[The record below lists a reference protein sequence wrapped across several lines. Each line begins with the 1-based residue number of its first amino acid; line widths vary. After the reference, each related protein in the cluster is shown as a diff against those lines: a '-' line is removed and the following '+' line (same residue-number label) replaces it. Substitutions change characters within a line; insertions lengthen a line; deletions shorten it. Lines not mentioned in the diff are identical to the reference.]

1 MMSNVMNNNDNLLS
15 ARIEALKLA
24 AAKDSIQQAITGFVV
39 EEPLDIARLKLHARM
54 LRKKLLAEGGITLKN
69 THSLELVACMY
80 GFRDWQAAIAGLRS

>member
-1 MMSNVMNNNDNLLS
+1 MSNVMNNNDNLLS
-15 ARIEALKLA
+15 ARIEALKLTA
-24 AAKDSIQQAITGFVV
+24 A
-39 EEPLDIARLKLHARM
+39 M